1 MSDHAN
7 QDATEPGAVLAD
19 IAAAK
24 GIRDARVLQAM
35 RDVPR
40 SGFVPPNHIDAAAL
54 DEPLP
59 IGHDQVTTQPSLVAA
74 MVEALELAGDE
85 LVLEVGTG
93 FGYQTALLARLAR
106 FVWSVEWWPDLA
118 SAARTNLA
126 AAGIVNV
133 QVVNG
138 DGRQGLPDH
147 APFDGIIVAAAFPQ
161 VPAPLVEQLRPAGR
175 LIQPLGPGGNEEV
188 IAFEKHGD
196 DLRQLRVVTFARF
209 VPLIGP

>member
-74 MVEALELAGDE
+74 MVEALELAGDG

-138 DGRQGLPDH
+138 DGRQGPQTTPPSTASSSLPPSPRSPH
-147 APFDGIIVAAAFPQ
+147 RSSNSCA
-161 VPAPLVEQLRPAGR
+161 RPAVSSS
-175 LIQPLGPGGNEEV
+175 PSGPAATRRSSRSKSTAMTYVNS
-188 IAFEKHGD
+188 A
-196 DLRQLRVVTFARF
+196 
-209 VPLIGP
+209 

>member
-1 MSDHAN
+1 
-7 QDATEPGAVLAD
+7 
-19 IAAAK
+19 
-24 GIRDARVLQAM
+24 
-35 RDVPR
+35 
-40 SGFVPPNHIDAAAL
+40 
-54 DEPLP
+54 
-59 IGHDQVTTQPSLVAA
+59 
-74 MVEALELAGDE
+74 MVEALELAGDG